1 MVYEI
6 GEFLAYVD
14 YLAFSLFLRY
24 SDAAKQKN

>member
-14 YLAFSLFLRY
+14 YLAFSLFWRY
-24 SDAAKQKN
+24 SLEEGP